1 MRVVGID
8 AASSEMACRPEVFG
22 QAYRFLKYYKPRRNY
37 NPNIKEL
44 GFTYHVGEDFLDVV
58 DGLRAVDEALLFLH
72 LGNGDRIGH
81 GLVLGVDVEKY
92 YKRRSHYV
100 SLPKQILLDN
110 IVWLYFKGSTCDG
123 FNKITVKLKSLYEK
137 YYKEI
142 YENDNNQY
150 SNIPTIYD
158 YYQSWLLR
166 GDDPERYRNTN
177 SPINDKSYSYWDMYA
192 LNDVEEVKEA
202 RKNKA
207 ATTLYH
213 RYHYDGMAYDRG
225 MGSEQIKLDDDLMLV
240 ISQVQENL
248 LCEIERRHIAIET
261 NPTSNYR
268 IGDFNRYD
276 EHPILRFFNYNLNY
290 ENYPSHSITVSINTD
305 DKGVFSTSL
314 EREYSVMS
322 AALEKKSNLAKGIY
336 PPRAIYDWLD
346 RIRVMGFES
355 RFGQ

>member
-1 MRVVGID
+1 MNT
-8 AASSEMACRPEVFG
+8 
-22 QAYRFLKYYKPRRNY
+22 NY

-166 GDDPERYRNTN
+166 GDDPGRYRNTN